1 MEKVAT
7 LDLTTFSLVP
17 IAVVSDGS
25 HISPNKEAG
34 LNFSNLTGAKKLFSE
49 LIDQLVSQG
58 VSTVYVKAFPGDKK
72 SDVFREESLRY
83 GLEVI
88 MVNP

>member
-1 MEKVAT
+1 MKKTAV
-7 LDLTTFSLVP
+7 LDLTLFSLTP

-25 HISPNKEAG
+25 HISPNREAG
-34 LNFSNLTGAKKLFSE
+34 LNFSNPTGAKKLFSE

>member
-1 MEKVAT
+1 M
-7 LDLTTFSLVP
+7 
-17 IAVVSDGS
+17 AVVSDGS
-25 HISPNKEAG
+25 HIFPKDKAG
-34 LNFSNLTGAKKLFSE
+34 LNFSNPLGAKKLFSE

-83 GLEVI
+83 GLKVI